1 MLTRRLR
8 DNRVIFVAS
17 SLDSIR
23 ESIGQAVKN
32 NEANA
37 GSGQRRIPQG
47 HTLAKRCRLLRR
59 AWLGRAAQD
68 RGEGILKRLL
78 CVIDQ

>member
-23 ESIGQAVKN
+23 EPIGQA
-32 NEANA
+32 
-37 GSGQRRIPQG
+37 
-47 HTLAKRCRLLRR
+47 L
-59 AWLGRAAQD
+59 
-68 RGEGILKRLL
+68 
-78 CVIDQ
+78 